1 MGRIEFESHFS
12 HPHPLT
18 LISHA
23 DGGATNPSCC
33 SGCKLK
39 PSGMIYSCTICSFF
53 LHQKCFQMPYA
64 ITHPFHKDHPLTLL
78 AESAY
83 AGGEFSCDACAQRG
97 SGFSYHCKPCG
108 LDLHIL
114 CAAAPLSLATPRHAH
129 KLGLAFAAP
138 YDTKSFMCDV
148 CRFHGGDHWLYRC
161 IACGFDAHLKCATG
175 AAPVPPHPHGG
186 AALGVPAG
194 SVAIGVNEQ
203 IMQMIQMNNALA
215 QAGRGGGERQ
225 LQQMMQLMSAFNRS
239 GLANGGGGGGLE
251 SLLGGGGGLETLLG
265 GGGLESLLGGGGGL
279 DFIGGLF

>member
-1 MGRIEFESHFS
+1 MGRIQSESHFS

-39 PSGMIYSCTICSFF
+39 LSGMIYSCTICSFF
-53 LHQKCFQMPYA
+53 LHQKCFQMPNA
-64 ITHPFHKDHPLTLL
+64 ITHPFHKEHPLTLL
-78 AESAY
+78 AEPAY

-138 YDTKSFMCDV
+138 YDTKSFVCDV
-148 CRFHGGDHWLYRC
+148 CSFHGGDHWLYRC
-161 IACGFDAHLKCATG
+161 IACGFDAHLKCAAT
-175 AAPVPPHPHGG
+175 AAPRPHCG
-186 AALGVPAG
+186 AALGVPA
-194 SVAIGVNEQ
+194 NEQ
-203 IMQMIQMNNALA
+203 MMQMIQINNALA
-215 QAGRGGGERQ
+215 QAGRGGGDRQ
-225 LQQMMQLMSAFNRS
+225 LQQMMQLMSALNRS
-239 GLANGGGGGGLE
+239 GLDINGVGGLE
-251 SLLGGGGGLETLLG
+251 SLLG
-265 GGGLESLLGGGGGL
+265 GGGLESLLGGGGGGL
-279 DFIGGLF
+279 DFIGGLL